1 MHINNQK
8 TSAFGLIE
16 VMIAS
21 VILSISLL
29 GVASLQS
36 KAMYTVVESGRQ
48 ETAHQMISQLA
59 NFALNANSA
68 NVSAM
73 ADQNIFFLGDFR
85 DLAKCYDLTNTPGT
99 GGCSQNKFYQTTVFE
114 WKNMLSTMLP
124 NGNGCTCLIPNFDT
138 SNTTTA
144 QPATMLLALNWKTM
158 SGSYT
163 TVASVIQIPA
173 AVITS
178 SIFTCQSAATSIT
191 STIITT
197 APTIMN
203 ICQVGFV

>member
-1 MHINNQK
+1 MHINHPK

-36 KAMYTVVESGRQ
+36 KAMYTVVEAGRQ
-48 ETAHQMISQLA
+48 ETAQQMISPLA
-59 NFALNANSA
+59 NFALNADST
-68 NVSAM
+68 NVAAM
-73 ADQNIFFLGDFR
+73 ADQNIFVSLDFN
-85 DLAKCYDLTNTPGT
+85 DLAKCYDLTTTPK
-99 GGCSQNKFYQTTVFE
+99 GCSQTKFYQTTVFE
-114 WKNMLSTMLP
+114 WQNMLSTMLP
-124 NGNGCTCLIPNFDT
+124 NGKGCTCLIPNFDT

-163 TVASVIQIPA
+163 TVASAIQIPA

-178 SIFTCQSAATSIT
+178 SVFTCQSAATSVT
-191 STIITT
+191 STTITT
-197 APTIMN
+197 GPLMN
-203 ICQVGFV
+203 YCNNFV